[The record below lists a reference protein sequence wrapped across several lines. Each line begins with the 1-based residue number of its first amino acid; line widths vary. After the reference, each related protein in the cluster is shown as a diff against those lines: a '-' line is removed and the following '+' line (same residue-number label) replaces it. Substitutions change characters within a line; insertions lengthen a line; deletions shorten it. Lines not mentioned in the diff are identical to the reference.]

1 MTSLEPFAE
10 DVWIANGPTVRAA
23 GIPFST
29 RMIVV
34 RLGTGSWWVNSPV
47 PTSRELIDEM
57 TAEGPVKFLVAPTKL
72 HVWRLDSWHALFPEA
87 ELWAPPQVPREF
99 KDLPFTGVLGDVPP
113 KTGRLTSINWFSA
126 AICFWTKFISCTG
139 NRAPLSLAISSKTI
153 FQRKAGHFVTCSSRW
168 QGRPGHA
175 AVCRWIFGFRSPTA
189 N

>member
-1 MTSLEPFAE
+1 MTSLEPFAN

-72 HVWRLDSWHALFPEA
+72 HVWRLDSWHALVPEA

-113 KTGRLTSINWFSA
+113 KSWA
-126 AICFWTKFISCTG
+126 ADFDQLVFRGTLFLDEVLFP
-139 NRAPLSLAISSKTI
+139 APEIAHRYL
-153 FQRKAGHFVTCSSRW
+153 W
-168 QGRPGHA
+168 
-175 AVCRWIFGFRSPTA
+175 
-189 N
+189 